1 MVAVHLHDGALRGG
15 GRHPEPVPHALDYER
30 RHGHGVE
37 LVQPARRRGSPG
49 AARGLQ
55 GEGEAQLVL
64 VSEKLGLTFTESTSS
79 VPAEVVELARTGN
92 KLRAMTRYKE
102 LTGASTD
109 EARDIVVGL

>member
-1 MVAVHLHDGALRGG
+1 MPGTYSQASLAAHF
-15 GRHPEPVPHALDYER
+15 ENTNR
-30 RHGHGVE
+30 RLE
-37 LVQPARRRGSPG
+37 QI
-49 AARGLQ
+49 
-55 GEGEAQLVL
+55 EAQLAL
-64 VSEKLGLTFTESTSS
+64 VSDRLGLAFAESTSS